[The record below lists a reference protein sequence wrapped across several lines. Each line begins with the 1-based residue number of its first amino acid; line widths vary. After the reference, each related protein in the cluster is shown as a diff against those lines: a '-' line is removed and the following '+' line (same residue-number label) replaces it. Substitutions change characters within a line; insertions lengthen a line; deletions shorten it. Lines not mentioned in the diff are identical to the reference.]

1 MPDERLPGAPLGPSV
16 TAQHVAAYRLAYERE
31 PAPFGAPAD
40 DELLAR
46 DVAELETFER
56 NERMDLY
63 LRARTAFFDRVVVT
77 ALERGVTQVVVVAAG
92 YDARALRYAKPGV
105 TWFELDHPATQADKR
120 ERLGRLG
127 IDAPDITYIAVD
139 LVQPGLA
146 EALAEHAHD
155 AATPSLMLAEGL
167 IVYLDEEV
175 VAAMARELRAAA
187 APGSPLAVSASPIV
201 DEERRQRFAASVE
214 AIGEPARSHTTA
226 TEVHEL
232 LAAAGWQPAELPAQ
246 AHEAGFVVAEA
257 R

>member
-1 MPDERLPGAPLGPSV
+1 MRSGAPSV
-16 TAQHVAAYRLAYERE
+16 TAQHVAAYRLSYDRE
-31 PAPFGAPAD
+31 PAPFGLPAD
-40 DELLAR
+40 DERLAR
-46 DVAELETFER
+46 DIASEAFER

-105 TWFELDHPATQADKR
+105 TWFEVDHPATQADKR

-146 EALAEHAHD
+146 EALAEHAHN

-175 VAAMARELRAAA
+175 VESMARELRAAA
-187 APGSPLAVSASPIV
+187 ASGSRLAVSASPIV
-201 DEERRQRFAASVE
+201 DEERRRRFAASVE
-214 AIGEPARSHTTA
+214 AIGEPARSHTSA
-226 TEVHEL
+226 TETQQL
-232 LAAAGWQPAELPAQ
+232 LESAGWRSTDLPEPAHA
-246 AHEAGFVVAEA
+246 AGFVVAA
-257 R
+257 AA

>member
-1 MPDERLPGAPLGPSV
+1 MRSGAPSV
-16 TAQHVAAYRLAYERE
+16 TAQHVAAYRLSYDRE

-40 DELLAR
+40 DERLAR
-46 DVAELETFER
+46 DIASEAFER

-127 IDAPDITYIAVD
+127 IDAPDITYIAID

-146 EALAEHAHD
+146 EVLAEHAHD

-167 IVYLDEEV
+167 IVYLDEGV
-175 VAAMARELRAAA
+175 VESMARELRAAA
-187 APGSPLAVSASPIV
+187 APGSRLAVSASPIV
-201 DEERRQRFAASVE
+201 DEERRRRFAASVE
-214 AIGEPARSHTTA
+214 AIGEPARSHTSA
-226 TEVHEL
+226 TETQQL
-232 LAAAGWQPAELPAQ
+232 LESAGWRSTELPEP
-246 AHEAGFVVAEA
+246 AHAAGFVVAA
-257 R
+257 AA

>member
-1 MPDERLPGAPLGPSV
+1 VRSGAPSV
-16 TAQHVAAYRLAYERE
+16 TAQHVAAYRLSYERE

-40 DELLAR
+40 DERLAR
-46 DVAELETFER
+46 DIALDAFER

-105 TWFELDHPATQADKR
+105 TWFEVDHPATQADKR

-127 IDAPDITYIAVD
+127 IDAPHIAFVAFD
-139 LVQPGLA
+139 LAQPGLA
-146 EALAEHAHD
+146 EALAEHGHD

-175 VAAMARELRAAA
+175 VEAMARELRAAA
-187 APGSPLAVSASPIV
+187 APGSRLAVSASPIV
-201 DEERRQRFAASVE
+201 DEERRRRFAASVE
-214 AIGEPARSHTTA
+214 AFGEPARSHTSA
-226 TEVHEL
+226 TETQRL
-232 LAAAGWQPAELPAQ
+232 LESAGWRSTELPEP
-246 AHEAGFVVAEA
+246 AHAAGFVVVAA
-257 R
+257 A